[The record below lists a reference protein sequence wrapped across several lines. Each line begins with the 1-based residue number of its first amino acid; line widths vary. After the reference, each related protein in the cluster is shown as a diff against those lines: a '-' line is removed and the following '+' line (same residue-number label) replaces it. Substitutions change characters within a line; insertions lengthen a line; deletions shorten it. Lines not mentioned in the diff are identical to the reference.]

1 METSNNVL
9 DHKFSHLVG
18 EIIYFNEDLNIIPF
32 YFIQEIKDPDGGM
45 FIPKTMEVTQIV
57 TNTTWK
63 SEACKRIYPKL
74 GCFIQKSI
82 TESVSSNNLS
92 NKSFNKW
99 DLEIDQDTNLLFL
112 GAHETFSFHVPFTYK
127 VKTEKQIQ
135 HAEYQIPNNK
145 KHNLGS
151 YKNDF
156 YSNQHQKNNSL
167 TKKSEILEDDIAFE
181 NFGTIYDSVGFV
193 FLHPD
198 LKLVLVPLEKNL
210 INNNTLISKK
220 HK

>member
-1 METSNNVL
+1 METKNNVL

-57 TNTTWK
+57 TNTTWT

-74 GCFIQKSI
+74 GCFIQKPMPANTISNSI
-82 TESVSSNNLS
+82 NHR
-92 NKSFNKW
+92 SFNKW

-127 VKTEKQIQ
+127 VKTEKGIK
-135 HAEYQIPNNK
+135 HAEYEIPNNK
-145 KHNLGS
+145 EHNLGGF
-151 YKNDF
+151 KNDF
-156 YSNQHQKNNSL
+156 YSSQKNSSL
-167 TKKSEILEDDIAFE
+167 NKKSEILEDDIAFE
-181 NFGTIYDSVGFV
+181 NFGTIYDSIGFV